1 MLEGADDNILSE
13 IARIACGDGDGLPVR
28 RTGNELAKLLQQA
41 GWPNVPRFQEPRR
54 AWLTNQ
60 LRTRRNH
67 PGAVEAVVKRLADQR
82 EYVHLHL
89 PLASAEV
96 TEELNRLLAV
106 EGLEVAHHLGRPT
119 IRPAT
124 QIRGEAADSGDV
136 ALHATMADLVRDPD
150 LAAILQGR
158 LEEAR
163 ICERNGAWVSAIIM
177 LGSLLEGVLLDAAAV
192 RLPHP
197 QKAPKDWK
205 LYTLIET
212 AHAQKWIQRDAQR
225 FGHLL
230 REYRNLV
237 HPNVQR
243 ELGDPPDKFTVDMFR
258 PVVNATLNDL
268 AATAPPSQHAP
279 AAADPAPNR

>member
-1 MLEGADDNILSE
+1 ME
-13 IARIACGDGDGLPVR
+13 
-28 RTGNELAKLLQQA
+28 
-41 GWPNVPRFQEPRR
+41 
-54 AWLTNQ
+54 
-60 LRTRRNH
+60 
-67 PGAVEAVVKRLADQR
+67 
-82 EYVHLHL
+82 
-89 PLASAEV
+89 
-96 TEELNRLLAV
+96 
-106 EGLEVAHHLGRPT
+106 
-119 IRPAT
+119 
-124 QIRGEAADSGDV
+124 
-136 ALHATMADLVRDPD
+136 DLVRDPD

-158 LEEAR
+158 LDEAR

-212 AHAQKWIQRDAQR
+212 AHEQKWIQRDKR

-243 ELGDPPDKFTVDMFR
+243 ELGVPPDKFTVETFR

-268 AATAPPSQHAP
+268 AATAPPDQRTPATVDRAP
-279 AAADPAPNR
+279 RR